1 MSQGIAEKQMAK
13 VSSISTETYADWY
26 RAISKEQP
34 DGVELNDADREMFHY
49 AFESLTTETY
59 GLAYQG
65 FLELSE
71 KGSSISQY
79 FLGQMYLKGM
89 GVLQDF
95 SQAHMWF
102 NIAASRGHKK
112 AKANLDRLTIKMSPD
127 QIAEAQ
133 KLAREWVTMNHKD
146 Y

>member
-1 MSQGIAEKQMAK
+1 MAK
-13 VSSISTETYADWY
+13 VSSISTDSFRDWY
-26 RAISKEQP
+26 RAISRNQSDSVVLK
-34 DGVELNDADREMFHY
+34 GADREMFHY
-49 AFESLTTETY
+49 AFESLTAGTY
-59 GLAYQG
+59 DLAYEG

-79 FLGQMYLKGM
+79 FLGEMCLKGM

-102 NIAASRGHKK
+102 NIAASQGHKK
-112 AKANLDRLTIKMSPD
+112 AKAHLDRLTIKMSSD

-133 KLAREWVTMNHKD
+133 KLAREWVAMNHKD

>member
-1 MSQGIAEKQMAK
+1 MAK
-13 VSSISTETYADWY
+13 VSSISTDPVKNWY
-26 RAISKEQP
+26 RAISNDQS
-34 DGVELNDADREMFHY
+34 DGVVLKGADIEMFHY
-49 AFESLTTETY
+49 AFESLAAGTY
-59 GLAYQG
+59 DLAYEG

-79 FLGQMYLKGM
+79 FLGKMCLKGM

-112 AKANLDRLTIKMSPD
+112 AKAHLDRLTIKMSRD

-133 KLAREWVTMNHKD
+133 KLAREWVAMNHKE

>member
-1 MSQGIAEKQMAK
+1 MAK
-13 VSSISTETYADWY
+13 VSSISKKPHKDWY
-26 RAISKEQP
+26 KAISEDQS
-34 DGVELNDADREMFHY
+34 DGVILKSADSKKFQK
-49 AFESLTTETY
+49 AFESLIAGTY
-59 GLAYQG
+59 GPAYKG
-65 FLELSE
+65 FLALSE

-79 FLGQMYLKGM
+79 FLGQMCLEGM

-102 NIAASRGHKK
+102 NISASRGHKK
-112 AKANLDRLTIKMSPD
+112 AKAHLDRLTKKMSPD

-133 KLAREWVTMNHKD
+133 KLAREWMAMDHKE

>member
-1 MSQGIAEKQMAK
+1 MAK
-13 VSSISTETYADWY
+13 VSSIWTDPSKDWY
-26 RAISKEQP
+26 RAISKDQS
-34 DGVELNDADREMFHY
+34 DSVILTDTDREIFHY
-49 AFESLTTETY
+49 AFESLTAGTY
-59 GLAYQG
+59 DLAYEG
-65 FLELSE
+65 FLALSE

-79 FLGQMYLKGM
+79 FLGEMCLKGM
-89 GVLQDF
+89 GILQDF

-112 AKANLDRLTIKMSPD
+112 AKAHLDRLTIKMSRD

-133 KLAREWVTMNHKD
+133 KLAREWVAINHED

>member
-1 MSQGIAEKQMAK
+1 MAK
-13 VSSISTETYADWY
+13 VSSISTDPFRDWY
-26 RAISKEQP
+26 RAISRDQSDSVVLK
-34 DGVELNDADREMFHY
+34 GADREMFHY
-49 AFESLTTETY
+49 SFKSLTDGTY
-59 GLAYQG
+59 DLAYEG

-79 FLGQMYLKGM
+79 FLGEMCLKGM

-112 AKANLDRLTIKMSPD
+112 AKAHLDRLTIKMSRD

-133 KLAREWVTMNHKD
+133 KLAREWVAMNHKD

>member
-1 MSQGIAEKQMAK
+1 MAK
-13 VSSISTETYADWY
+13 VVPISVPPHKDWY
-26 RAISKEQP
+26 ITMSKDQH
-34 DGVELNDADREMFHY
+34 DGVVLKDTDREMFHY
-49 AFESLTTETY
+49 AFEALTAGSY
-59 GLAYQG
+59 SLAYKG
-65 FLELSE
+65 LLELSE

-79 FLGQMYLKGM
+79 FLAEMCLKGM

-102 NIAASRGHKK
+102 NIAASQGHKK
-112 AKANLDRLTIKMSPD
+112 AKAHLDRLNNKMSVD

-133 KLAREWVTMNHKD
+133 KLAREWVAMNYKD